1 MDKEEIKEKFYKYIA
16 KAKNLIKENE
26 FSKALVCYERAFG
39 LSQSKKLE
47 QKIIKLKKFIE
58 ALDDSDDYDEKDGD
72 DVYTSIDG
80 LKIFKDMWGKL
91 YVHQQEGVKWLWN
104 LFMQKRGGI
113 LGDDMGLGKTIQIIA
128 FLTGMFDAEKVKHVL
143 IVMPVSLIANWSQ
156 EFESWAPGIR
166 LAKFHGAKNKRD
178 KELLKIQNK
187 TGIVMTS
194 YGMLVSNCDKLGTLQ
209 DRTFIWDYIIL
220 DEGHKIKNP
229 TKTTKCAKAIP
240 AKNHLIL
247 TGTPVQN
254 NLMELWSLVDFIT
267 KGGLLGTSKT
277 FKTEFE
283 TPIVRAR
290 ERDATDYEKK
300 MGNQISATLT
310 RMIKPFFLQRTKKE
324 VFGNVKEDDEPDC
337 NANEVDNVCKKQDFD
352 MTEKRDIIIWL
363 FLTEIQLDIYKNFL
377 QLDNVKE
384 VMRSTRSPLADLTM
398 LKKIADHP
406 KLLSSHVCQQLGL
419 NHEMESEDVLLQ
431 ESSKLQFTLALVK
444 HLKQNG
450 HRILVFSQSRKMLD
464 IVDKILTHENIKVMR
479 FDGRITNPD
488 ERQKLINTFQSDQ
501 SYTCC
506 LLTTQVGAVGLN
518 LTGANRVIIFDPSWN
533 PGSDAQAVDRAYRIG
548 QRKDVIVYRL
558 ITCGSIEEK
567 IYRKQIFKMSISNQA
582 TGASKDPYR
591 YFARNELRDLFI
603 LEDPRECITYG
614 ILEELHPRQHVLSP
628 TIKQHFDFLNS
639 LGIYGISDHCLLYS
653 KEAVTIDNDNDHST
667 DVEIIER
674 AKRAEELVLSEKNIC
689 AELSELCLNEKVL
702 KKSSTDPTKCSSVE
716 EVVDDIGTVEDK
728 NNIILARDSICEPVV
743 SNVTEIYDDISVIPE
758 TILIDD
764 DDSDDQHDSV
774 RSIDDCADVVDA
786 GHSPIV
792 IKSSDQI
799 DKRDLSMNV
808 SDLESKKEF
817 ESEQSSS
824 PKPQENGTSN
834 MMDDYSDAKEDI
846 NLNTSSEC
854 DKNLEFPDISDKAR
868 SLSSSTTTQPI
879 QEDIDLFSDEAR
891 DSYYQHDS
899 VGSLDDY
906 VDVVDAGCSPIVI
919 KSSDQIDKGDLSM
932 NVSDLESKE
941 EFESEQSS
949 SAKPRKCGTS
959 SMMDDYSDAKED
971 INLNTSGESDKNL
984 EFPDICDKARSS
996 GLSATTQP
1004 IQEDIDLFSDEA
1016 RDSYY
1021 QHDSVGSIDDYVDVV
1036 DVGCS
1041 PIVIKSS
1048 DQIDKGDLSM
1058 NVSDLESKE
1067 EFESE
1072 QSSFPKPGKNST
1084 SSMIGDYSDAK
1095 EDINLNTSSE
1105 CDKNL
1110 EFPDVSD
1117 KWRSLSSSAT
1127 TQPMR
1132 EDIDLFSD
1140 EARGLSVTDLE
1151 AMEADTV
1158 LLNQS
1163 DYDDPGM
1170 NLLHSGTNLY
1180 NLEVDSSYPKVSP
1193 CDLDLESSDLKV
1205 DSCDPKTDMSNPWMN
1220 PSDLEIA
1227 TTNPEVNNYDCEPN
1241 FRDLELNNCEVIS
1254 DETESED
1261 EVLVKSRRS
1270 LRKSILQQ
1278 HNSSLDNSIKSFD
1291 SSIDAHDADTVSIS
1305 EPDPLPPLWVWNKP
1319 FYKRCPGKPSKDPS
1333 DSIQDFA
1340 MADTVQLLQES
1351 HTWLDSPLQNETK
1364 SIPQA
1369 KRFECPNGEHDW
1381 NDEFN
1386 RRPCKCLLN
1395 IEKLEEYEKLIE
1407 EGECFEIIDEPS
1419 LAADSYMKALD
1430 ISDHDLKIQEA
1441 VCSYALQSIF

>member
-220 DEGHKIKNP
+220 DEGHKIKNQLRQQNVP
-229 TKTTKCAKAIP
+229 KSFG
-240 AKNHLIL
+240 HWLISS
-247 TGTPVQN
+247 QK
-254 NLMELWSLVDFIT
+254 VDY
-267 KGGLLGTSKT
+267 LEPQRRL
-277 FKTEFE
+277 KTEFE

-591 YFARNELRDLFI
+591 YFAKNELRDLFI
-603 LEDPRECITYG
+603 LEDPRE
-614 ILEELHPRQHVLSP
+614 S
-628 TIKQHFDFLNS
+628 
-639 LGIYGISDHCLLYS
+639 
-653 KEAVTIDNDNDHST
+653 
-667 DVEIIER
+667 
-674 AKRAEELVLSEKNIC
+674 KRAEELVLSEKNIC

-1004 IQEDIDLFSDEA
+1004 IREDIDLFSDEA

-1110 EFPDVSD
+1110 EFLDVSD

-1158 LLNQS
+1158 INQS

-1220 PSDLEIA
+1220 LPIL
-1227 TTNPEVNNYDCEPN
+1227 
-1241 FRDLELNNCEVIS
+1241 
-1254 DETESED
+1254 
-1261 EVLVKSRRS
+1261 KSLPLIQRRS

-1430 ISDHDLKIQEA
+1430 ISDHDLKIQET
-1441 VCSYALQSIF
+1441 VCSYALQTIF